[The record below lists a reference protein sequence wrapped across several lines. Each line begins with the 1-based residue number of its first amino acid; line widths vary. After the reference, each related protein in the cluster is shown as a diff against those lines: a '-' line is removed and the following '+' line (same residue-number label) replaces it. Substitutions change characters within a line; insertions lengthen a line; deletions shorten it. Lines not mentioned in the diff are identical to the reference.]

1 MTQMELIRKVLQN
14 HGRGVITDEEL
25 GPALFPALSPENLGE
40 FLVMVSPAVLQ
51 VLTRDA
57 LAAPR
62 TDEGWRE
69 LRVTFS
75 GADDRR
81 DGESSRRP
89 GADRKAQYRRG
100 LEALRKHVETKLND
114 GRAGQGSA

>member
-1 MTQMELIRKVLQN
+1 MTTMDYIRKVLQN
-14 HGRGVITDEEL
+14 HGRGVVTDEEL
-25 GPALFPALSPENLGE
+25 GPALFPALSQENLGE

-62 TDEGWRE
+62 TDEDWRA
-69 LRVTFS
+69 LRIVFS
-75 GADDRR
+75 GATDRR

-89 GADRKAQYRRG
+89 SADPKAQYRRG
-100 LEALRKHVETKLND
+100 LEALRRHVETKLND
-114 GRAGQGSA
+114 GRTG